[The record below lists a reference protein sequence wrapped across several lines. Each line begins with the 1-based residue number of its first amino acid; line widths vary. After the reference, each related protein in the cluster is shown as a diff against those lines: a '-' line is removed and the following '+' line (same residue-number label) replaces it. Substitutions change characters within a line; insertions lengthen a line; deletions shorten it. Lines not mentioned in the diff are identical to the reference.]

1 MRHLNC
7 GVPYRPVFPAR
18 VAAKLESP
26 GESRGCLLA
35 CCSTNLSPIPL
46 YIMRVALG
54 KTRLNMRAASRPF
67 ITGMP
72 ISKYNQI
79 RPHRL
84 RDANCLLPI
93 RGLATHFKISFTRE
107 DLGEDLSD
115 KAIVVNDQNT
125 AAVRLFLGR
134 RVVSVATTSCSRRTP
149 FMHAG
154 EISTRGL

>member
-1 MRHLNC
+1 
-7 GVPYRPVFPAR
+7 
-18 VAAKLESP
+18 
-26 GESRGCLLA
+26 
-35 CCSTNLSPIPL
+35 
-46 YIMRVALG
+46 
-54 KTRLNMRAASRPF
+54 
-67 ITGMP
+67 MP

-125 AAVRLFLGR
+125 AAVRLSLGR
-134 RVVSVATTSCSRRTP
+134 RVVSRLRQRAAQDEPPSCTLGKSQLAVYESADLERELSYNS
-149 FMHAG
+149 ANN
-154 EISTRGL
+154 SAK

>member
-1 MRHLNC
+1 WREPGLFVGLLLDELIPNSAIHN
-7 GVPYRPVFPAR
+7 
-18 VAAKLESP
+18 ES
-26 GESRGCLLA
+26 G
-35 CCSTNLSPIPL
+35 
-46 YIMRVALG
+46 
-54 KTRLNMRAASRPF
+54 TRQNPPQHAGSIETIHHWHAN
-67 ITGMP
+67 IQ
-72 ISKYNQI
+72 YNQI

-115 KAIVVNDQNT
+115 KAIVENT

-154 EISTRGL
+154 EMSTRGL